1 MPLVDMRD
9 MLQHAYK
16 NKYAVG
22 SFHLVS
28 LNFLQGVLTA
38 AEKSRSPVIL
48 SLAEYHTD
56 YFEFD
61 YFIAAVE
68 EAARNS
74 NVPVAIHYDHG
85 ESIESAVHAINRG
98 CNGVMLDLSDK
109 PLDVNILQTQQLV
122 EMAHGCGIPVE
133 GELGHVPGCESEDA
147 NSHLDE
153 ISFTNVAEARAYV
166 EKTRVDFLAVSVGNI
181 HGRSKSKPKIDW
193 TRLKN
198 INEALHIP
206 LVIHGGSGLVED
218 QFHRLIAGGVAKINF
233 HTSLA
238 DTASS
243 KVLDNSRSKDMNA
256 YSSLMHGV
264 RESVADEAE
273 RLMRM
278 IGAAGRAAEILI
290 QCALWKPIEQVTVY
304 KLTSQSQAQVEQLL
318 MQEAQALLRI
328 PGVRKVVAGRTLKS
342 NGSSGF
348 SLYLQ
353 LSHQKV
359 VDSCASHPAYV
370 ELNKKIL
377 SQMSVDCSTT
387 TYLSLGPS
395 PEAHSA
401 EQVDARPAVFAAY

>member
-9 MLQHAYK
+9 MLQHAYN

-74 NVPVAIHYDHG
+74 RVPVAIHYDHG

-109 PLDVNILQTQQLV
+109 ALDVNILKTQQLV
-122 EMAHGCGIPVE
+122 EMAHGCGVPVE

-153 ISFTNVAEARAYV
+153 ISYTNIAEARAYV
-166 EKTRVDFLAVSVGNI
+166 EKTGVDFLAVSVGNI
-181 HGRSKSKPKIDW
+181 HGRSKGKPKIDW

-243 KVLDNSRSKDMNA
+243 KVLNNSRSKDKNA

-264 RESVADEAE
+264 RESLADEAE
-273 RLMRM
+273 KLMRM
-278 IGAAGRAAEILI
+278 IGAAGRAAEILM
-290 QCALWKPIEQVTVY
+290 QCVLWKPVEQVTVY
-304 KLTSQSQAQVEQLL
+304 KLASQGHVQIEQLL
-318 MQEAQALLRI
+318 ESASQQLLTI
-328 PGVRKVVAGRTLKS
+328 PGIRKVVPGKSLKE
-342 NGSSGF
+342 NGAVGY

-353 LSHQKV
+353 LSHQAV
-359 VDSCASHPAYV
+359 ADSFTSHPIYV

-377 SQMSVDCSTT
+377 SRMSVDCRTT
-387 TYLSLGPS
+387 TYQSLGTLPVIR
-395 PEAHSA
+395 AD
-401 EQVDARPAVFAAY
+401 EQTADSLATGSY

>member
-1 MPLVDMRD
+1 MPLVDMKD
-9 MLQHAYK
+9 MLQHAYS

-68 EAARNS
+68 EAAHNS
-74 NVPVAIHYDHG
+74 NVPVAIQYDHG
-85 ESIESAVHAINRG
+85 ESIESVVHAINRG

-109 PLDVNILQTQQLV
+109 PLDVNILKTQQLV
-122 EMAHGCGIPVE
+122 EMAHGCGVPVE

-147 NSHLDE
+147 NSNLDE
-153 ISFTNVAEARAYV
+153 ISYTNVAEARAYV
-166 EKTRVDFLAVSVGNI
+166 EKTGVDFLAVSVGNI
-181 HGRSKSKPKIDW
+181 HGRSKNKPKIDW

-198 INEALHIP
+198 INEVLHIP
-206 LVIHGGSGLVED
+206 LVIHGGSGLAED

-238 DTASS
+238 DTASG
-243 KVLDNSRSKDMNA
+243 KVLDNSRSKDINA

-273 RLMRM
+273 KLMRM
-278 IGAAGRAAEILI
+278 IGAAGRAAEILM
-290 QCALWKPIEQVTVY
+290 QCALWKPVEQVTVY
-304 KLTSQSQAQVEQLL
+304 KLTSQRQAQVEQLL
-318 MQEAQALLRI
+318 MQASQSLLTI
-328 PGVRKVVAGRTLKS
+328 PGIRKAVASKSLKS
-342 NGSSGF
+342 NGSVGY

-353 LSHQKV
+353 FTHQKV
-359 VDSCASHPAYV
+359 AESCVRQPVYV

-377 SQMSVDCSTT
+377 SQMSVYCSATS
-387 TYLSLGPS
+387 YQSLSSLPVANSVEQADVS
-395 PEAHSA
+395 PL
-401 EQVDARPAVFAAY
+401 VAASY